1 MLPAWLLFLFYG
13 TIGYWVI
20 FVYNQGRITKGGNA
34 MVSFVEELYY
44 GNINPQERTTD
55 NNEILQEQMDIV
67 PDSESY
73 LM

>member
-1 MLPAWLLFLFYG
+1 
-13 TIGYWVI
+13 
-20 FVYNQGRITKGGNA
+20 
-34 MVSFVEELYY
+34 MVNFVEELYY
-44 GNINPQERTTD
+44 VNINPQERTTD